1 MLHANCMLMRGAGYT
16 VPGAF
21 RQTARPI
28 CPSIS
33 SDIVNEPKAGLAGRL
48 QLAKLQVQSL
58 HCTHAV
64 HGMHAEEPCMIT

>member
-48 QLAKLQVQSL
+48 QLAKLQATECKA
-58 HCTHAV
+58 CTAH
-64 HGMHAEEPCMIT
+64 MLCMACMQKSPA